1 MSNTLKILGAIA
13 AVGAVAATTYVV
25 VKKQEE
31 KKSKEKTNHTIACYG
46 DDGSVTI
53 LTPPAEE
60 VEKKETVIDKFK
72 LAAQKKTIKI
82 FTWIILHK
90 KQLEAL
96 GVLMSVISG
105 VFSVVSA
112 AKEYYTG
119 KKLRKEID
127 ALYLDRMEFRNA
139 WNGTINNYDAN
150 LNSMKTSIEHVEHM
164 IQEGV

>member
-31 KKSKEKTNHTIACYG
+31 KKSEEKVACYG
-46 DDGSVTI
+46 DDGSVTYI
-53 LTPPAEE
+53 APSAEE
-60 VEKKETVIDKFK
+60 VEKKETVIDRFK

-127 ALYLDRMEFRNA
+127 ALYLDRMEFRKA
-139 WNGTINNYDAN
+139 WNNTIDNYDAG
-150 LNSMKTSIEHVEHM
+150 LNSIKTSIEHVEHM

>member
-25 VKKQEE
+25 IKKQEE
-31 KKSKEKTNHTIACYG
+31 KKPEEKVAFYAA
-46 DDGSVTI
+46 DGSVTYI
-53 LTPPAEE
+53 APSAEE
-60 VEKKETVIDKFK
+60 VEKKETAIDRFK

-139 WNGTINNYDAN
+139 WNSTIDNYDAN

>member
-25 VKKQEE
+25 IKKQEE
-31 KKSKEKTNHTIACYG
+31 KKPEEKVAFYG
-46 DDGSVTI
+46 ADGSVTYI
-53 LTPPAEE
+53 APSAEE
-60 VEKKETVIDKFK
+60 VEKKETVIDRFK

-127 ALYLDRMEFRNA
+127 SLYLDRIEFRSA
-139 WNGTINNYDAN
+139 WNETIDNYN
-150 LNSMKTSIEHVEHM
+150 ESLRSIKTSIEHLDHI

>member
-31 KKSKEKTNHTIACYG
+31 KKPEEKVAFYG
-46 DDGSVTI
+46 NDGSVTYI
-53 LTPPAEE
+53 APSAEE
-60 VEKKETVIDKFK
+60 AEKKETVIDRFK
-72 LAAQKKTIKI
+72 LAAQKKIIKI

-105 VFSVVSA
+105 VFGVISA

-119 KKLRKEID
+119 KKLRKQID
-127 ALYLDRMEFRNA
+127 SLYSDRIEFRSA
-139 WNGTINNYDAN
+139 WNETIDIYNEFLN
-150 LNSMKTSIEHVEHM
+150 LIKTNIEHLEHM
-164 IQEGV
+164 IQEGA

>member
-13 AVGAVAATTYVV
+13 AVGAVAATTYVL

-31 KKSKEKTNHTIACYG
+31 KPEEKIQHTIACYG
-46 DDGSVTI
+46 DDGSVTL

-60 VEKKETVIDKFK
+60 VKKKETAIDRFK

-127 ALYLDRMEFRNA
+127 SLYLDRIEFRSA
-139 WNGTINNYDAN
+139 WNETIDNYN
-150 LNSMKTSIEHVEHM
+150 ESLRSIKTSIEHLDHI
-164 IQEGV
+164 IQEGA

>member
-31 KKSKEKTNHTIACYG
+31 KKPEEKVAFYG
-46 DDGSVTI
+46 DDGSVTYI
-53 LTPPAEE
+53 APSAEE
-60 VEKKETVIDKFK
+60 VEKKETVIDRFK

-127 ALYLDRMEFRNA
+127 ALCLDRMEFRKA
-139 WNGTINNYDAN
+139 WNNTIDNYDAG
-150 LNSMKTSIEHVEHM
+150 LNSIKTSIEHVEHM

>member
-13 AVGAVAATTYVV
+13 AVGVVAATTYVV

-31 KKSKEKTNHTIACYG
+31 KKSEEKVAFYG
-46 DDGSVTI
+46 DDGSVTYI
-53 LTPPAEE
+53 APSVEE

-127 ALYLDRMEFRNA
+127 ALYLDRMEFRKA
-139 WNGTINNYDAN
+139 WNNTIDNYDAG
-150 LNSMKTSIEHVEHM
+150 LNSIKTTIEHVEHM